1 MAHKQWPRISPL
13 LRPEIL
19 RSRPTCNACTVRGP
33 AARTSLPMTNP
44 SAQSEQIIAHVDG
57 GSRGNPGPAA
67 YAVVVSTAGGNHL
80 ASLSKY
86 LGHTTNN
93 VAEYEGLLAALNYAL
108 EHGHHRLRVITDSE
122 LMARQIDG
130 QYKVKNPNLKVLYD
144 RARKLIA
151 QFDTFRIEHVRR
163 EHNREA
169 DRLANEA
176 MDTAERQK
184 KTPQAQTAGHPHRE
198 SKTKSTPATPSK
210 LLHSAAT
217 SRQGVLQ
224 FGGSL
229 PSGEGE
235 QVNLKIERK

>member
-1 MAHKQWPRISPL
+1 
-13 LRPEIL
+13 
-19 RSRPTCNACTVRGP
+19 
-33 AARTSLPMTNP
+33 MTNP
-44 SAQSEQIIAHVDG
+44 SAQIEQIIAHVDG

-67 YAVVVSTAGGNHL
+67 YAVVFSSADGDHL

-108 EHGHHRLRVITDSE
+108 AHGHHRLRVITDSE

-151 QFDTFRIEHVRR
+151 QFNTFRIEHVRR

-176 MDTAERQK
+176 MDAAGKQK
-184 KTPQAQTAGHPHRE
+184 KTPQAQTTGQPHRE
-198 SKTKSTPATPSK
+198 SKTESATAKHSK
-210 LLHSAAT
+210 PLHAAAT
-217 SRQGVLQ
+217 YHQGVLELD
-224 FGGSL
+224 GSL
-229 PSGEGE
+229 LLDDGE
-235 QVNLKIERK
+235 QVNLKIERKK